1 MLRGLNSAPRL
12 NHLGLGQHLRLP
24 EYTRRR
30 PVRRP
35 LLRDELALGRGVCD
49 VATRHLNV

>member
-1 MLRGLNSAPRL
+1 
-12 NHLGLGQHLRLP
+12 
-24 EYTRRR
+24 
-30 PVRRP
+30 VRRP